1 MKRFL
6 LIATLHL
13 TTATP
18 AQADAL
24 TPGATLSRIASVGAK
39 QAILDAY
46 GTPRWDAIVQGIASG
61 TSDWLRIYAALRR
74 SADAAAGED
83 LGDAIYD
90 ALPQRPFAVLSLL
103 AEESGLTPRQLCT
116 LTFESKLP
124 AGGIGA
130 YLDRLDRALDQ
141 ASGKAQR
148 EVANACRL
156 GIEATRKA
164 FAER

>member
-1 MKRFL
+1 MKRLL

-39 QAILDAY
+39 QAILEAY
-46 GTPRWDAIVQGIASG
+46 GTPRWDVIVQGIASG
-61 TSDWLRIYAALRR
+61 ASDWLRVYAALRR

-103 AEESGLTPRQLCT
+103 TEESGLTPQRLCT

-130 YLDRLDRALDQ
+130 YLDRLDRALDR

-148 EVANACRL
+148 EVASTCRL

>member
-1 MKRFL
+1 ME
-6 LIATLHL
+6 
-13 TTATP
+13 
-18 AQADAL
+18 
-24 TPGATLSRIASVGAK
+24 
-39 QAILDAY
+39 AY
-46 GTPRWDAIVQGIASG
+46 GTPRWDVIVQGIASG
-61 TSDWLRIYAALRR
+61 ASDWLRVYAALRR

-103 AEESGLTPRQLCT
+103 TEESGLTPQRLCT

-124 AGGIGA
+124 AGGIDA
-130 YLDRLDRALDQ
+130 YLDRLDRALDR

-148 EVANACRL
+148 EVASTCRL